1 MLRLILG
8 ISGTGKTGRV
18 LAEMKV
24 RAAARRRSILLVPEQ
39 FSSSAE
45 TMVYRS
51 LGDAFSACAEVY
63 SFTSFAE
70 LVLKTFGGAAVKTL
84 TDAARAVAVRR
95 AMDTLGDELQ
105 AYRRHRRSTGFCSMC
120 ADAIK
125 ELKTAGASPET
136 LLDVARTAGEDGG
149 KLHELGLIFAAYEA
163 LIAGSAMDP
172 ADRISAAALRLDPA
186 FLADKAVFIDNFDG
200 FTAPEYRMLEKL
212 VEAEEC
218 TVTLCCDG
226 LSDNE
231 AGLGLFSPVKKTA
244 QNLRRIAGKQSV
256 EIAAPHVMQE
266 DFRHKNAPGL
276 AAVNQCLAFGAP
288 EAPEH
293 AGFFCHACRR
303 CLRRVQGRSL
313 PHRRACARTGAA
325 LRRRCGHLPRD
336 GRIRRAPAI

>member
-1 MLRLILG
+1 M
-8 ISGTGKTGRV
+8 
-18 LAEMKV
+18 
-24 RAAARRRSILLVPEQ
+24 RR
-39 FSSSAE
+39 
-45 TMVYRS
+45 
-51 LGDAFSACAEVY
+51 
-63 SFTSFAE
+63 
-70 LVLKTFGGAAVKTL
+70 
-84 TDAARAVAVRR
+84 
-95 AMDTLGDELQ
+95 
-105 AYRRHRRSTGFCSMC
+105 
-120 ADAIK
+120 
-125 ELKTAGASPET
+125 
-136 LLDVARTAGEDGG
+136 
-149 KLHELGLIFAAYEA
+149 
-163 LIAGSAMDP
+163 LIAGSAMDRRTVFP
-172 ADRISAAALRLDPA
+172 PPALRLDPA

-288 EAPEH
+288 GS
-293 AGFFCHACRR
+293 AGARGLFCHACRR

-336 GRIRRAPAI
+336 GRIRPRPAI

>member
-149 KLHELGLIFAAYEA
+149 KLHETENLLGLQRNRRQ
-163 LIAGSAMDP
+163 SARP
-172 ADRISAAALRLDPA
+172 RLERLDSY
-186 FLADKAVFIDNFDG
+186 N
-200 FTAPEYRMLEKL
+200 R
-212 VEAEEC
+212 
-218 TVTLCCDG
+218 
-226 LSDNE
+226 SDLHCE
-231 AGLGLFSPVKKTA
+231 
-244 QNLRRIAGKQSV
+244 
-256 EIAAPHVMQE
+256 
-266 DFRHKNAPGL
+266 
-276 AAVNQCLAFGAP
+276 
-288 EAPEH
+288 
-293 AGFFCHACRR
+293 
-303 CLRRVQGRSL
+303 GRKDSQL
-313 PHRRACARTGAA
+313 QA
-325 LRRRCGHLPRD
+325 
-336 GRIRRAPAI
+336 

>member
-136 LLDVARTAGEDGG
+136 AAGRGPHRGRGRRKAARAG
-149 KLHELGLIFAAYEA
+149 I
-163 LIAGSAMDP
+163 
-172 ADRISAAALRLDPA
+172 
-186 FLADKAVFIDNFDG
+186 
-200 FTAPEYRMLEKL
+200 
-212 VEAEEC
+212 
-218 TVTLCCDG
+218 
-226 LSDNE
+226 
-231 AGLGLFSPVKKTA
+231 
-244 QNLRRIAGKQSV
+244 
-256 EIAAPHVMQE
+256 
-266 DFRHKNAPGL
+266 DFRRL
-276 AAVNQCLAFGAP
+276 
-288 EAPEH
+288 
-293 AGFFCHACRR
+293 
-303 CLRRVQGRSL
+303 
-313 PHRRACARTGAA
+313 
-325 LRRRCGHLPRD
+325 
-336 GRIRRAPAI
+336 

>member
-231 AGLGLFSPVKKTA
+231 AGLGLFSPVKKR
-244 QNLRRIAGKQSV
+244 RRIY
-256 EIAAPHVMQE
+256 
-266 DFRHKNAPGL
+266 
-276 AAVNQCLAFGAP
+276 GALQASRAWRSP
-288 EAPEH
+288 
-293 AGFFCHACRR
+293 RR
-303 CLRRVQGRSL
+303 M
-313 PHRRACARTGAA
+313 
-325 LRRRCGHLPRD
+325 
-336 GRIRRAPAI
+336 

>member
-95 AMDTLGDELQ
+95 AMDMLGDELQ

-136 LLDVARTAGEDGG
+136 LGLVGETGAGKTTTALSILRLTSEATGKVISAKIELDGEDLMQ
-149 KLHELGLIFAAYEA
+149 K
-163 LIAGSAMDP
+163 S
-172 ADRISAAALRLDPA
+172 
-186 FLADKAVFIDNFDG
+186 
-200 FTAPEYRMLEKL
+200 
-212 VEAEEC
+212 
-218 TVTLCCDG
+218 
-226 LSDNE
+226 
-231 AGLGLFSPVKKTA
+231 KK
-244 QNLRRIAGKQSV
+244 QMRRIRGNKVSM
-256 EIAAPHVMQE
+256 IFHW
-266 DFRHKNAPGL
+266 K
-276 AAVNQCLAFGAP
+276 
-288 EAPEH
+288 
-293 AGFFCHACRR
+293 
-303 CLRRVQGRSL
+303 
-313 PHRRACARTGAA
+313 
-325 LRRRCGHLPRD
+325 
-336 GRIRRAPAI
+336 